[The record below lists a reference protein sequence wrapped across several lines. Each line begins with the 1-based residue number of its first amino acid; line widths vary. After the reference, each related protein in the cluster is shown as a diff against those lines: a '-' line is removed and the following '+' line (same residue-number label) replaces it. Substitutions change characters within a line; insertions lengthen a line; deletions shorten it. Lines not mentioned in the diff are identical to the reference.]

1 MAALKEPELDEIL
14 AFCAEDPIE
23 RVFLEDIAR
32 RGLGRFT
39 ALAQRGRV
47 TALCHAGANLVPSRQ
62 GCAAFAELAEAA
74 QARMII
80 GEQGAV
86 SDLWTAASPILPS
99 PRADRPDQPVYVLDE
114 APEPGETGL
123 RPAEPDDFELLLPA
137 CAAAHREEIGIDP
150 LERDPKGSAG
160 GRAPRSTRGA
170 PGSGPTAGQSCS
182 RPKRRPG
189 RRARCSCSRCG
200 STRRRG

>member
-1 MAALKEPELDEIL
+1 CSAPSKNVSAMYFARRGSPGRRQASAYAPGSARRWIGIRWSLCDDGLMAVVEPTLGQIL
-14 AFCAEDPIE
+14 SFCAEDPIE

-47 TALCHAGANLVPSRQ
+47 TALCHAGANLVPSGQ

-114 APEPGETGL
+114 APEPG
-123 RPAEPDDFELLLPA
+123 
-137 CAAAHREEIGIDP
+137 
-150 LERDPKGSAG
+150 
-160 GRAPRSTRGA
+160 
-170 PGSGPTAGQSCS
+170 
-182 RPKRRPG
+182 
-189 RRARCSCSRCG
+189 
-200 STRRRG
+200 